1 MRTRSQN
8 LEAARG
14 RRQKAEE
21 QAQEGGRRGANLG
34 DVLQRHGGA
43 KAPLRLRRDRGPEF
57 IAKALHRWCRRRG
70 STSNHIEPG
79 APWQN
84 PFVESYKW
92 HLRKELLDLDPLDL
106 VLEAQVLIDDWR
118 EEYKTTA
125 PTSRAAPSRRWSSPA
140 GGGWR
145 TKPESQIW
153 WTDEKGRVRG
163 WRNDQPV

>member
-1 MRTRSQN
+1 MPWHRLAPFVSGPANQVASPPAFN
-8 LEAARG
+8 NSSSAVPGNSAR
-14 RRQKAEE
+14 QTTK
-21 QAQEGGRRGANLG
+21 
-34 DVLQRHGGA
+34 
-43 KAPLRLRRDRGPEF
+43 
-57 IAKALHRWCRRRG
+57 
-70 STSNHIEPG
+70 PG

>member
-1 MRTRSQN
+1 M
-8 LEAARG
+8 
-14 RRQKAEE
+14 
-21 QAQEGGRRGANLG
+21 
-34 DVLQRHGGA
+34 
-43 KAPLRLRRDRGPEF
+43 RRDRGPEF

-118 EEYKTTA
+118 EQYKTTA
-125 PTSRAAPSRRWSSPA
+125 PTSRAAPSRRWSSA
-140 GGGWR
+140 RRWR
-145 TKPESQIW
+145 MEN
-153 WTDEKGRVRG
+153 EARVSDLVDG
-163 WRNDQPV
+163 

>member
-1 MRTRSQN
+1 MSVKILNVT
-8 LEAARG
+8 
-14 RRQKAEE
+14 EE
-21 QAQEGGRRGANLG
+21 FIRGAG
-34 DVLQRHGGA
+34 RQGGQT
-43 KAPLRLRRDRGPEF
+43 DHHQGNGRGPG
-57 IAKALHRWCRRRG
+57 ADRAGAWWCRRRG